1 MNNQNKQIIPELQSV
16 VNCLD
21 GTSLLSD
28 LLKELKPPVDNQLK
42 TLHRELK
49 AENNVYL
56 YRDRM
61 EAFIN
66 RKIPIENKEMTI
78 TELLEDRLDCNL
90 LQPDGKGWQK
100 GKLRICFEFIPED
113 NEDLIIAQENSVKM
127 PESPLDGIRQLA
139 NGLPINQ
146 N

>member
-16 VNCLD
+16 INCLD

-28 LLKELKPPVDNQLK
+28 LLKELKPPVNNQLK

-49 AENNVYL
+49 AMSNVYL

-61 EAFIN
+61 DAFVRERISV
-66 RKIPIENKEMTI
+66 EDTETAI
-78 TELLEDRLDCNL
+78 TKLLENGLNCNL

-100 GKLRICFEFIPED
+100 GKLTMCFQFTPEE
-113 NEDLIIAQENSVKM
+113 NETILTQEISAEVNN
-127 PESPLDGIRQLA
+127 SPLDEIRQLA
-139 NGLPINQ
+139 NNLPVN
-146 N
+146 

>member
-42 TLHRELK
+42 ILHRELK

-66 RKIPIENKEMTI
+66 RKIPIESKEMTI
-78 TELLEDRLDCNL
+78 TELLEDGLDCNL

-100 GKLRICFEFIPED
+100 GKLTMCFQFTPEENEFIST
-113 NEDLIIAQENSVKM
+113 QEISAEVNN
-127 PESPLDGIRQLA
+127 SPLDEIRQLA
-139 NGLPINQ
+139 NSLPIDQ